1 MSSDTSSGLSALLG
15 SDNFRWVATSLA
27 IPFSVF
33 LWGQYSDAQS
43 SAEQKTRRDIVEKE
57 IKARQEI
64 ETTQRNVELVIRL
77 LPDLSKGDDSRERL
91 NALAVIRVLEADG
104 KLSPELRGALE
115 ANLDAL
121 QDKIQPNGT
130 LSSKADLKVVE
141 TLAKSA
147 PTSAAYELYAAKA
160 QTMTIPG
167 VKAYIQIFED
177 AQRPQAEALQM
188 LARGMG
194 IAAPGVENVAATSQ
208 RNNRARPSGY
218 NAPVL
223 LVFSKADLDIAQ
235 ALATKA
241 KAELGITLTIRT
253 RWDSKIASKVPPG
266 QLEIWMTDPLK

>member
-1 MSSDTSSGLSALLG
+1 MSSETRAGLSTLLG
-15 SDNFRWVATSLA
+15 SDNVRWVATSLV

-43 SAEQKTRRDIVEKE
+43 SAEQKTRRDIADKE
-57 IKARQEI
+57 INAKKAI

-91 NALAVIRVLEADG
+91 NALAVIRVLEAG
-104 KLSPELRGALE
+104 GNLSPELRAALE

-121 QDKIQPNGT
+121 QDKIQPDGT

-167 VKAYIQIFED
+167 VKAYIQIFDD
-177 AQRPQAEALQM
+177 AQRSQAEALQT

-194 IAAPGVENVAATSQ
+194 IAAPGIDNVVATSQ
-208 RNNRARPSGY
+208 RNNRTRPSGY

-223 LVFSKADLDIAQ
+223 LVFSKADLAIGQ
-235 ALATKA
+235 ALAAKA
-241 KAELGITLTIRT
+241 KDELGITLTIRT
-253 RWDSKIASKVPPG
+253 RWDSTIASKVPPG